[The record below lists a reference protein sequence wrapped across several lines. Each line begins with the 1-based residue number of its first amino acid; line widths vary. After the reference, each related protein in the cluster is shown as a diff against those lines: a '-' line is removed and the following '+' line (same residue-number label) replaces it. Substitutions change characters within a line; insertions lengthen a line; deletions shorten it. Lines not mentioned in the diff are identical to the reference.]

1 MEVIVSEGWKD
12 VAASQGDVRNQQRPV
27 IALTKSLQEDCPC
40 YCLYAIPGQFPPGV
54 SRPLVHLAGLECS
67 AGSWLAMST
76 WAKNTS
82 SHSFRELV
90 LFIVAGE
97 VFILHTPLLG
107 E

>member
-54 SRPLVHLAGLECS
+54 SRPLVHLAGLEGEKLS
-67 AGSWLAMST
+67 WAWVGAGRIVVLSQCEG
-76 WAKNTS
+76 
-82 SHSFRELV
+82 RE
-90 LFIVAGE
+90 
-97 VFILHTPLLG
+97 H
-107 E
+107 